1 MVIWGENLRRFQF
14 LSAQVFDV
22 VVQETEGSK
31 RLNLE
36 NCGQYKLY
44 VTMASIGLGDYDKR
58 EVKVKW
64 RFEYIRRY
72 GFHSRTLFSLE
83 AGRRC
88 ETGEGFFN
96 FLVHQNQEHLTSALD
111 KATGVNKEDEAF
123 SVKFKFL

>member
-1 MVIWGENLRRFQF
+1 M
-14 LSAQVFDV
+14 FDV

-36 NCGQYKLY
+36 NCREYKLY
-44 VTMASIGLGDYDKR
+44 VTMDSIGLGDYDKR
-58 EVKVKW
+58 EIKIRW
-64 RFEYIRRY
+64 RLEFIRRY

-96 FLVHQNQEHLTSALD
+96 FLVRQNQEHLTSALD
-111 KATGVNKEDEAF
+111 NATRVNKEDGAF
-123 SVKFKFL
+123 SVKFKIL